1 MWRVR
6 DYWDERLPTAAA
18 AGRAPAESST
28 FTVQEV
34 SMSLVSVAPELVVT
48 AVPDVARIGSSI
60 GAPDTAAA
68 ARPTTSVLAAG
79 ADEVSADVVA
89 LFGWVAR

>member
-6 DYWDERLPTAAA
+6 DYWDERLP
-18 AGRAPAESST
+18 
-28 FTVQEV
+28 
-34 SMSLVSVAPELVVT
+34 
-48 AVPDVARIGSSI
+48 
-60 GAPDTAAA
+60 TAAA

>member
-1 MWRVR
+1 M
-6 DYWDERLPTAAA
+6 
-18 AGRAPAESST
+18 
-28 FTVQEV
+28 
-34 SMSLVSVAPELVVT
+34 APELVVT